1 MTSFQILGNEVIFVF
16 IVCQVNAA
24 TADWGV
30 QLDEKRG
37 YLSADSE
44 TMLPVCALI
53 SWTSFSARKSIYLG
67 AMSP

>member
-24 TADWGV
+24 TADSGV
-30 QLDEKRG
+30 QVNEKQG

-53 SWTSFSARKSIYLG
+53 S
-67 AMSP
+67 